1 LGCGD
6 LSPLWFRAALAAHL
20 RKIWSRQVA
29 TEISAATGRRTPKFE
44 GVMMSSVQPVEENTT
59 RKYQLLIDG
68 QWVDAA
74 SGKTFT
80 TPNPATGQTLAEIAE
95 ADKEDIDRAVTAA
108 RKAFEGKWS
117 KVSARDR
124 GRMLYKLSQLIEEH
138 TPELAALETADNG
151 KPIKES
157 TYVDLPQVAENFEY
171 FAGWATKI
179 EGETIP
185 VPGQMFN
192 YTLREPVG
200 VCGQIIPWNF
210 PLLMAAWKLAPALA
224 AGNTIVLKP
233 AEQTPVNAME
243 LGKLIQEA
251 GFPDGVV
258 NIVPGYGETA
268 GAALASHPGIDKV
281 AFTGSTEV
289 GKLIAKAASDNL
301 TTVSLELGGKAPNIV
316 FADADI
322 EQAVNGAMMGIFFN
336 QGQVCCA
343 GSRLF
348 VQDSVKDQ
356 FLDRLKEKSA
366 KIVVGDPMD
375 KGTHMGPQVSQEQ
388 LNRVKSYSDIARS
401 EGATVVAG
409 GECPTL
415 PGAFQNGYFY
425 QPTIFSD
432 VKNKMRI
439 AQEEIFGPVVSVI
452 SFENEDDLIK
462 QANETI
468 YGLSAGIWTT
478 NITRAHRFAKEIK
491 AGVIW
496 INTYNMFNA
505 ASPFGGYK
513 QSGYGREMGK
523 HALEMYTNVKSV
535 WVDLSGKPIGWFGK

>member
-1 LGCGD
+1 MA
-6 LSPLWFRAALAAHL
+6 SVELAE
-20 RKIWSRQVA
+20 S
-29 TEISAATGRRTPKFE
+29 TP
-44 GVMMSSVQPVEENTT
+44 
-59 RKYQLLIDG
+59 RKYKLFIDG
-68 QWVDAA
+68 QWVDSE
-74 SGKTFT
+74 SGKTFK
-80 TPNPATGQTLAEIAE
+80 TPNPATGETLAEVAE
-95 ADKEDIDRAVTAA
+95 ADKADIDKAVAAA
-108 RKAFEGKWS
+108 RRAFEGKWS
-117 KVSARDR
+117 KLSARDR
-124 GRMLYKLSQLIEEH
+124 GRLLYKLSQLIEQH
-138 TPELAALETADNG
+138 AAALAELETADNG

-157 TYVDLPQVAENFEY
+157 LYVDLPQVVENFEY

-185 VPGQMFN
+185 VPGRMFN

-224 AGNTIVLKP
+224 AGNTVVLKP
-233 AEQTPVNAME
+233 AEQTPVNALE
-243 LGKLIQEA
+243 LGKLLQEV

-268 GAALASHPGIDKV
+268 GAALASHKDIDKI

-289 GKLIAKAASDNL
+289 GKMIARAAAENL
-301 TTVSLELGGKAPNIV
+301 TKVSLELGGKAPNVV

-348 VQDSVKDQ
+348 LDERVKDE
-356 FLDRLKEKSA
+356 FLERFKEKA
-366 KIVVGDPMD
+366 VRVKVGDPMD
-375 KGTHMGPQVSQEQ
+375 KATQMGPQVSEEQ
-388 LNRVKSYSDIARS
+388 LNRIKSYVDIARA
-401 EGATVVAG
+401 EGASVLAG
-409 GECPTL
+409 GRPPQLE
-415 PGAFQNGYFY
+415 GDFQKGYFF
-425 QPTIFSD
+425 QPTIFGD
-432 VKNKMRI
+432 VQNTMRV

-452 SFENEDDLIK
+452 TFKDEADLIR

-468 YGLSAGIWTT
+468 YGLSAGIWTRD
-478 NITRAHRFAKEIK
+478 ITRAHRFAQEIK
-491 AGVIW
+491 AGVVW
-496 INTYNMFNA
+496 INTFNMFNA

-523 HALEMYTNVKSV
+523 HALEMYTQVKSV
-535 WVDLSGKPIGWFGK
+535 WVDLSGKPIGWVGN

>member
-1 LGCGD
+1 M
-6 LSPLWFRAALAAHL
+6 STPQPIQTAP
-20 RKIWSRQVA
+20 
-29 TEISAATGRRTPKFE
+29 RR
-44 GVMMSSVQPVEENTT
+44 
-59 RKYQLLIDG
+59 YQLFIDG
-68 QWVDAA
+68 QFVDAE
-74 SGKTFT
+74 SGETFKS
-80 TPNPATGQTLAEIAE
+80 PNPATGETFAEVAE
-95 ADKEDIDRAVTAA
+95 ADKADVDKAVAAA

-124 GRMLYKLSQLIEEH
+124 GRLLYKLSQLIEQH
-138 TPELAALETADNG
+138 APELAEIETMDNG

-157 TYVDLPQVAENFEY
+157 TYIDLPGVIENFEY
-171 FAGWATKI
+171 FAGWPTKI

-224 AGNTIVLKP
+224 AGNTVVLKP

-268 GAALASHPGIDKV
+268 GAALASHPGINKI

-289 GKLIAKAASDNL
+289 GKIIARAAAENL
-301 TTVSLELGGKAPNIV
+301 TKVSLELGGKAPNIV

-343 GSRLF
+343 GSRIF
-348 VQDSVKDQ
+348 VEERVKDE

-366 KIVVGDPMD
+366 KITVGDPLD
-375 KGTHMGPQVSQEQ
+375 KATQMGPEVSQEQ
-388 LNRVKSYSDIARS
+388 LDRVQSYVAIGRE
-401 EGATVVAG
+401 EGATV
-409 GECPTL
+409 
-415 PGAFQNGYFY
+415 
-425 QPTIFSD
+425 
-432 VKNKMRI
+432 
-439 AQEEIFGPVVSVI
+439 
-452 SFENEDDLIK
+452 
-462 QANETI
+462 
-468 YGLSAGIWTT
+468 
-478 NITRAHRFAKEIK
+478 
-491 AGVIW
+491 
-496 INTYNMFNA
+496 
-505 ASPFGGYK
+505 
-513 QSGYGREMGK
+513 
-523 HALEMYTNVKSV
+523 
-535 WVDLSGKPIGWFGK
+535 

>member
-1 LGCGD
+1 
-6 LSPLWFRAALAAHL
+6 
-20 RKIWSRQVA
+20 
-29 TEISAATGRRTPKFE
+29 
-44 GVMMSSVQPVEENTT
+44 MSSAQSVTETP
-59 RKYQLLIDG
+59 RRYQLFIDG
-68 QWVDAA
+68 KWVDAE
-74 SGKTFT
+74 SGKTFV
-80 TPNPATGQTLAEIAE
+80 TPNPSTGETLAEVAE
-95 ADKEDIDRAVTAA
+95 ADKADIDKAVAAA
-108 RKAFEGKWS
+108 RRAFEGKWS
-117 KVSARDR
+117 RMSARDR
-124 GRMLYKLSQLIEEH
+124 GRLLYKLAQLIESKSQ
-138 TPELAALETADNG
+138 ELAALETADNG

-157 TYVDLPQVAENFEY
+157 TYIDLPGVAENFEY

-224 AGNTIVLKP
+224 AGNTVVLKP
-233 AEQTPVNAME
+233 AEQTPVGAME
-243 LGKLIQEA
+243 LASLIQEA

-289 GKLIAKAASDNL
+289 GKIIAKAAADNL
-301 TTVSLELGGKAPNIV
+301 SKVSLELGGKAPNIV
-316 FADADI
+316 FADADM

-348 VQDSVKDQ
+348 LDARVKDE
-356 FLDRLKEKSA
+356 FLERFQERAGRVK
-366 KIVVGDPMD
+366 VGDPSDMN
-375 KGTHMGPQVSQEQ
+375 TQMGPQVSEEQ
-388 LNRVKSYSDIARS
+388 LNRIKGYVDIAKE
-401 EGATVVAG
+401 EGAQVLSG
-409 GECPTL
+409 GCPPQL
-415 PGAFQNGYFY
+415 EGDFQKGYFF
-425 QPTIFSD
+425 QPTIFGD
-432 VKNKMRI
+432 VKNNMRV

-452 SFENEDDLIK
+452 TFENEDDLIR
-462 QANETI
+462 QANEI
-468 YGLSAGIWTT
+468 SYGLSAGIWTQD
-478 NITRAHRFAKEIK
+478 ITRAHRFAKAIR

>member
-1 LGCGD
+1 
-6 LSPLWFRAALAAHL
+6 
-20 RKIWSRQVA
+20 
-29 TEISAATGRRTPKFE
+29 
-44 GVMMSSVQPVEENTT
+44 MSSTKQAEATSLN
-59 RKYQLLIDG
+59 YQLFIDG
-68 QWVDAA
+68 QWVDAE

-80 TPNPATGQTLAEIAE
+80 TPNPATGEPLAEVAE
-95 ADKEDIDRAVTAA
+95 ADKADIDKAVNAA
-108 RKAFEGKWS
+108 RRAFEGKWS
-117 KVSARDR
+117 KMSARDR
-124 GRMLYKLSQLIEEH
+124 GRLLFKLAQLIEER
-138 TPELAALETADNG
+138 TKYLAEFETADNG
-151 KPIKES
+151 KPIRES
-157 TYVDLPQVAENFEY
+157 LYVDLPQVAENFEY

-185 VPGQMFN
+185 VPGKMFN

-224 AGNTIVLKP
+224 AGNTVVLKP
-233 AEQTPVNAME
+233 AEQTPVTAME

-251 GFPDGVV
+251 GFPEGVV

-268 GAALASHPGIDKV
+268 GAALASHPGINKI

-289 GKLIAKAASDNL
+289 GKIIARAAAENL
-301 TTVSLELGGKAPNIV
+301 TKVSLELGGKAPNIV
-316 FADADI
+316 FADADL

-348 VQDSVKDQ
+348 VEEGVKEQ
-356 FLDRLKEKSA
+356 FVDRLKEKAS
-366 KIVVGDPMD
+366 KITVGNPMEQ
-375 KGTHMGPQVSQEQ
+375 TTMMGPQVSLEQ
-388 LNRVKSYSDIARS
+388 LNRIKSYMEIGRD
-401 EGATVVAG
+401 EGASIIAG
-409 GECPTL
+409 GESPVL
-415 PGAFQNGYFY
+415 EDSFKNGYFF
-425 QPTIFSD
+425 QPTILSD
-432 VKNKMRI
+432 VKNQMRV

-452 SFENEDDLIK
+452 TFKDEDDLIK

-468 YGLSAGIWTT
+468 YGLSAGLWTRD
-478 NITRAHRFAKEIK
+478 ITRAHRFAREIK
-491 AGVIW
+491 AGVVW

-523 HALEMYTNVKSV
+523 HALELYTQVKSV

>member
-1 LGCGD
+1 
-6 LSPLWFRAALAAHL
+6 
-20 RKIWSRQVA
+20 
-29 TEISAATGRRTPKFE
+29 
-44 GVMMSSVQPVEENTT
+44 MSSAQPAEANTP
-59 RKYQLLIDG
+59 RKYQLFIDG
-68 QWVDAA
+68 QWVDAE
-74 SGKTFT
+74 SGKTFI
-80 TPNPATGQTLAEIAE
+80 TPNPATGETLAEVAE
-95 ADKEDIDRAVTAA
+95 ADKADIDKAVSAA
-108 RKAFEGKWS
+108 RRAFEGKWS
-117 KVSARDR
+117 KISARDR
-124 GRMLYKLSQLIEEH
+124 GRILYKLSKLIEEH
-138 TPELAALETADNG
+138 SNELAALETADNG

-157 TYVDLPQVAENFEY
+157 SYVDLPQVAENFEY

-224 AGNTIVLKP
+224 AGNTVVLKP
-233 AEQTPVNAME
+233 AEQTPVTAME

-251 GFPDGVV
+251 GFPEGVV

-268 GAALASHPGIDKV
+268 GAALAAHPGIDKI

-289 GKLIAKAASDNL
+289 GKLIAKAAAENL
-301 TTVSLELGGKAPNIV
+301 TKVSLELGGKAPNIV
-316 FADADI
+316 FADADMD
-322 EQAVNGAMMGIFFN
+322 QAVSGAMMGIFFN

-348 VQDSVKDQ
+348 VEEKVKDE
-356 FLDRLKEKSA
+356 FLGRLKEKA
-366 KIVVGDPMD
+366 ARINVGDPMD
-375 KGTHMGPQVSQEQ
+375 KATHMGPQVSAEQ
-388 LNRVKSYSDIARS
+388 LSRIKSYVDVAQK
-401 EGATVVAG
+401 EGATMVAG
-409 GECPTL
+409 GESPKL
-415 PGAFQNGYFY
+415 DEAFQKGYFF

-432 VKNKMRI
+432 VNNQMRV

-452 SFENEDDLIK
+452 TFRDEDDLIK
-462 QANETI
+462 QANDTI
-468 YGLSAGIWTT
+468 YGLSAGIWTRD
-478 NITRAHRFAKEIK
+478 ITRAHRFAKEIK

-496 INTYNMFNA
+496 INTFNMFNA

-523 HALEMYTNVKSV
+523 HALEMYTHVKSV
-535 WVDLSGKPIGWFGK
+535 WVDLSGRPIGWFGK

>member
-1 LGCGD
+1 
-6 LSPLWFRAALAAHL
+6 
-20 RKIWSRQVA
+20 
-29 TEISAATGRRTPKFE
+29 
-44 GVMMSSVQPVEENTT
+44 MSSVQPAETKT
-59 RKYQLLIDG
+59 PRKYQLLIDG
-68 QWVDAA
+68 KWVDAE
-74 SGKTFT
+74 SGKTFM
-80 TPNPATGQTLAEIAE
+80 TPNPATGEILAEVAE
-95 ADKEDIDRAVTAA
+95 ADKADIDKAVVAA
-108 RKAFEGKWS
+108 RRAFEGKWS
-117 KVSARDR
+117 KISARDR
-124 GRMLYKLSQLIEEH
+124 GRMLYKLAQLIEQNSS
-138 TPELAALETADNG
+138 ELAALETADNG

-157 TYVDLPQVAENFEY
+157 SYVDLPQVAENFEY

-224 AGNTIVLKP
+224 AGNTVVLKP

-251 GFPDGVV
+251 GFPEGVV

-268 GAALASHPGIDKV
+268 GASLAAHPGLDKV

-289 GKLIAKAASDNL
+289 GKLVAKSAADNL
-301 TTVSLELGGKAPNIV
+301 TKVSLELGGKAPNIV

-322 EQAVNGAMMGIFFN
+322 EQAVSGAMMGIFFN

-348 VQDSVKDQ
+348 VQDKVKEE
-356 FLDRLKEKSA
+356 FISSLKEKSA
-366 KIVVGDPMD
+366 KINVGDPMD
-375 KGTHMGPQVSQEQ
+375 KATHMGPQVSEEQ
-388 LNRVKSYSDIARS
+388 LNRIKSYVDIAQK
-401 EGATVVAG
+401 EGATCVTG
-409 GECPTL
+409 GESPKL
-415 PGAFQNGYFY
+415 EGAFQKGYFF

-432 VKNKMRI
+432 VKNKMRV
-439 AQEEIFGPVVSVI
+439 AQEEIFGPVVSII
-452 SFENEDDLIK
+452 SFTDEDDLIK
-462 QANETI
+462 QANDTI
-468 YGLSAGIWTT
+468 YGLSAGLWTKD
-478 NITRAHRFAKEIK
+478 ITRAHRFAKEIR

-535 WVDLSGKPIGWFGK
+535 WVDLSGKPIGWFGN

>member
-1 LGCGD
+1 
-6 LSPLWFRAALAAHL
+6 
-20 RKIWSRQVA
+20 
-29 TEISAATGRRTPKFE
+29 
-44 GVMMSSVQPVEENTT
+44 MSSTKQAEATSRN
-59 RKYQLLIDG
+59 YQLFIDG
-68 QWVDAA
+68 QWVDAE

-80 TPNPATGQTLAEIAE
+80 TPNPATGEPLAEVAE
-95 ADKEDIDRAVTAA
+95 ADKADIDKAVTAA
-108 RKAFEGKWS
+108 RRAFEGKWS
-117 KVSARDR
+117 KMSARDR
-124 GRMLYKLSQLIEEH
+124 GRLLFKLAQLIEERAKY
-138 TPELAALETADNG
+138 LAELETADNG
-151 KPIKES
+151 KPIRES
-157 TYVDLPQVAENFEY
+157 LYVDLPQVAENFEY

-185 VPGQMFN
+185 VPGKMFN

-224 AGNTIVLKP
+224 AGNTVVLKP
-233 AEQTPVNAME
+233 AEQTPVTAME

-251 GFPDGVV
+251 GFPEGVV

-268 GAALASHPGIDKV
+268 GAALASHPGINKI

-289 GKLIAKAASDNL
+289 GKIIARAAAENL
-301 TTVSLELGGKAPNIV
+301 TKVSLELGGKAPNIV
-316 FADADI
+316 FADADL

-348 VQDSVKDQ
+348 VEEGFKEQ
-356 FLDRLKEKSA
+356 FVDRLKEKAS
-366 KIVVGDPMD
+366 KITVGNPMEQ
-375 KGTHMGPQVSQEQ
+375 TTMMGPQVSLEQ
-388 LNRVKSYSDIARS
+388 LNRIKSYMDIGRG
-401 EGATVVAG
+401 EGASIVAG
-409 GECPTL
+409 GKPPVLEES
-415 PGAFQNGYFY
+415 FKNGYFF
-425 QPTIFSD
+425 QPTILTD
-432 VKNKMRI
+432 VKNQMRV

-452 SFENEDDLIK
+452 TFKDEDDLIK

-468 YGLSAGIWTT
+468 YGLSAGLWTRD
-478 NITRAHRFAKEIK
+478 ITRAHRFAKEIK
-491 AGVIW
+491 AGVVW

-523 HALEMYTNVKSV
+523 HALELYTQVKSV